1 MARPGAALPTN
12 GGTVPETRGQMDEHS
27 IARELRTIHRK
38 LDRIMFF
45 TQLNL
50 EEAYFMG
57 IELDN
62 LAAQVRANTDLEQS
76 AILLITGIAQK
87 LKDAAQDPAK
97 VTALA
102 AELKASA
109 TDLAAA
115 IDANTEPPPP
125 PAGR

>member
-1 MARPGAALPTN
+1 
-12 GGTVPETRGQMDEHS
+12 MDEHRLT
-27 IARELRTIHRK
+27 AELKTVHRK
-38 LDRIMFF
+38 LDRLLFYS
-45 TQLNL
+45 QLIL
-50 EEAYFMG
+50 QEEFLMG

-76 AILLITGIAQK
+76 AILLITGIADK
-87 LKDAAQDPAK
+87 LKVAAQDPAK

-125 PAGR
+125 V

>member
-1 MARPGAALPTN
+1 
-12 GGTVPETRGQMDEHS
+12 MDELR
-27 IARELRTIHRK
+27 ITEELQAINRK
-38 LDRIMFF
+38 LSRLMFF
-45 TQLNL
+45 TQLIL
-50 EEAYFMG
+50 QEEFYMG

-76 AILLITGIAQK
+76 AILLITGIAEK
-87 LKDAAQDPAK
+87 LKAAAQDPAK

-125 PAGR
+125 V